1 MLFFV
6 ACQLTSG
13 LNPRDLND
21 TRPPIRMNQIKPKET
36 LRWPL
41 LLALLMVALG
51 QAGCGPDEPEPP
63 SAAQT
68 KPQPAPKRPCRFRGW
83 RYVNDATGLEPS
95 LASNRKHALSAQ
107 VGDKFDTSKAS

>member
-68 KPQPAPKRPCRFRGW
+68 KPQPAPKVDSRSLHQLAATDEADALRHALQLGQAIDAF
-83 RYVNDATGLEPS
+83 NDAHHYR
-95 LASNRKHALSAQ
+95 A
-107 VGDKFDTSKAS
+107 